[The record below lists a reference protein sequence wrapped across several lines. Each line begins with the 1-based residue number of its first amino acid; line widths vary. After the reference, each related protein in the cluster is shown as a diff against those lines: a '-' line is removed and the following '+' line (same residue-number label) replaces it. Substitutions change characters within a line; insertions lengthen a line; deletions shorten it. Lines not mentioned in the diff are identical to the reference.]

1 MTLFL
6 WYAMTD
12 QSVIAYQINA
22 RKEKSMKIIHV
33 YEFGGPDVLKVE
45 ETDLPV
51 LKPGEVLIQSEAIGV
66 NYTDIAHRRQS
77 GRDETVFPYTP
88 GVEVVGKIVA
98 KTEEA
103 SRIPVG
109 AQVLALIPQG
119 GYAEYLAVPA
129 RLALPV
135 PAGLDAIQAVSLP
148 LQGLTAYQII
158 ARFGH
163 FQTGERIL
171 IQAAGGGVG
180 TLAVQLA
187 RLLGAGQIIAAAST
201 QTKLDLAL
209 SLGADV
215 GINYTQPGW
224 GGQVLDATDGKGVD
238 LILEMVGGPAFSEN
252 FTCLAPF
259 GRIVMFGAASGQRG
273 IIDSEKL
280 TARCH
285 TVTGYYSGFIST
297 RPDLFLPDLNK
308 LINYVHEGQLKLL
321 VNHRFPLEKAAE
333 AHHLME
339 TRQTTG
345 KIVLLPAVEQ

>member
-51 LKPGEVLIQSEAIGV
+51 LKPGEVL
-66 NYTDIAHRRQS
+66 
-77 GRDETVFPYTP
+77 
-88 GVEVVGKIVA
+88 GKIVA

-163 FQTGERIL
+163 FQTGE
-171 IQAAGGGVG
+171 
-180 TLAVQLA
+180 
-187 RLLGAGQIIAAAST
+187 
-201 QTKLDLAL
+201 
-209 SLGADV
+209 
-215 GINYTQPGW
+215 
-224 GGQVLDATDGKGVD
+224 
-238 LILEMVGGPAFSEN
+238 
-252 FTCLAPF
+252 
-259 GRIVMFGAASGQRG
+259 
-273 IIDSEKL
+273 
-280 TARCH
+280 
-285 TVTGYYSGFIST
+285 
-297 RPDLFLPDLNK
+297 
-308 LINYVHEGQLKLL
+308 
-321 VNHRFPLEKAAE
+321 
-333 AHHLME
+333 
-339 TRQTTG
+339 
-345 KIVLLPAVEQ
+345 